1 MPAIKKLKKSLKYLY
16 VRGYEMG
23 VSAREYRKGSKLGK
37 ESSLQH
43 ADSRMLVEA
52 HSVEK
57 GLGLRNVQPGH
68 SGKIVNHLLDTL
80 LEMSSDSAKTR
91 AFPFRETLRIVI
103 AYMDFQ
109 EGFDT
114 GSFAQYGELRKKYD
128 RLCDLLGET
137 YVKELRDDLQGG
149 AVLLSGKELSG
160 GAAFDFESFISSR
173 HSIRTFRGEP
183 VDDAVIRR
191 AVEIANRS
199 PSACNRQPSSVY
211 FCNVPEKVA
220 QIDRLITGSDGFK
233 GEVPNY
239 LILTTDRAY
248 FSFVEQYQ
256 WYINGGIYLAYL
268 SLALHSL
275 GVGHCIMQWKAF
287 YRTEGALK
295 KLLGI
300 SSSEAIIAVIGCG
313 WYAEEVRCIRA
324 QRKSADDTLKIV
336 R

>member
-1 MPAIKKLKKSLKYLY
+1 
-16 VRGYEMG
+16 MG

-128 RLCDLLGET
+128 RLCDPN
-137 YVKELRDDLQGG
+137 
-149 AVLLSGKELSG
+149 
-160 GAAFDFESFISSR
+160 
-173 HSIRTFRGEP
+173 HTFT
-183 VDDAVIRR
+183 DKYRR
-191 AVEIANRS
+191 
-199 PSACNRQPSSVY
+199 
-211 FCNVPEKVA
+211 FMPE
-220 QIDRLITGSDGFK
+220 
-233 GEVPNY
+233 
-239 LILTTDRAY
+239 
-248 FSFVEQYQ
+248 
-256 WYINGGIYLAYL
+256 
-268 SLALHSL
+268 
-275 GVGHCIMQWKAF
+275 
-287 YRTEGALK
+287 
-295 KLLGI
+295 
-300 SSSEAIIAVIGCG
+300 
-313 WYAEEVRCIRA
+313 
-324 QRKSADDTLKIV
+324 
-336 R
+336 